1 MSVWLR
7 VVWCGFGVVWIWCGL
22 FARRWCLHGVLCKC
36 GNRRNRILICT
47 LASIWNIWNIRD
59 WLRDRD
65 RNPSGSKRL
74 TKDLFRPGAGNQR
87 NPPPRK
93 LTKGQK
99 GLRNANAYL
108 QGIIKLSLG
117 WTGKKEQKSR
127 VDVTWESREGLW
139 VGSKVLGSG
148 RMCSRGRG
156 QLQRTHFNSEAA

>member
-1 MSVWLR
+1 MWLR

-47 LASIWNIWNIRD
+47 LASVWNIRNIWD

-127 VDVTWESREGLW
+127 VDVTRESREGLW
-139 VGSKVLGSG
+139 VGSKVSGSG
-148 RMCSRGRG
+148 RMCWKGRY